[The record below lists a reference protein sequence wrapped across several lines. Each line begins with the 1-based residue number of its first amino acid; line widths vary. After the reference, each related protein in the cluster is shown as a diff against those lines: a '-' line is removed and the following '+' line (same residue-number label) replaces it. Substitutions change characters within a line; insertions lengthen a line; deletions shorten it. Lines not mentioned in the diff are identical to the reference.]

1 MDLNSQ
7 VYSQNSRSYL
17 LPITKKY
24 CENDSLHFFI
34 IYFLPMI
41 QELEKRREIEKAS
54 IKSKKIDVLIEQI
67 WNVLPNYC
75 ESDDNLSDGIKIILP
90 YIRKILNS
98 SNMQIQK
105 SILIALQKL
114 IAFSRSPSQAH
125 K

>member
-1 MDLNSQ
+1 
-7 VYSQNSRSYL
+7 
-17 LPITKKY
+17 
-24 CENDSLHFFI
+24 
-34 IYFLPMI
+34 MI

-75 ESDDNLSDGIKIILP
+75 ESDDNLSDGIKIVLP